1 MLRHILLI
9 PALVRQLFS
18 YIFIENNNTKKK
30 EGKKEFGR
38 PRTQHHRL
46 AATTPHHYT
55 TETGYVIQGKVFNL
69 IPFP

>member
-9 PALVRQLFS
+9 LALVRQLFS
-18 YIFIENNNTKKK
+18 YIFIENNNTKRK

-55 TETGYVIQGKVFNL
+55 TEADYVMLGKGFDF
-69 IPFP
+69 IPFS